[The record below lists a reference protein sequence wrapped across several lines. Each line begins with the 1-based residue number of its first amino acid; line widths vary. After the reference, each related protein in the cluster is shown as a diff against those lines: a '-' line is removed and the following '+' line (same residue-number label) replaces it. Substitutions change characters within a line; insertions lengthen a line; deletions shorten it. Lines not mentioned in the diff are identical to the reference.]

1 MHAAS
6 GVLLVDRHIEK
17 NGGTSFRS
25 VLTQAERA
33 GHCMYWGFS
42 QNSAAW
48 NSTVQALLRL
58 SPEAPPP
65 RLCIEAHSYIDY
77 GIPWRRRLRQLVA
90 LRRVWRERSVPMKML
105 LTVRFRSPL
114 DYYLSFFTWIVA
126 ARQARDGRRFGH
138 NFSQWVAVSP
148 NLQAEILLYSRSANT
163 AAYCPLVHEER
174 TAWAAR
180 WRGGDHNAT
189 ARAAAAWRSLRSYDV
204 VGTTERFDESALLVL
219 RRLGW
224 GEEAPPTSVP
234 RPALV
239 CGGALR
245 RPPTPPPLCT
255 PGRPQRRRDGAARLH
270 AGRASDGEQLVV
282 LPAGRVEARRA
293 ETHPEESVPGHGRVR
308 RADAA
313 VRARRL
319 APVPRG
325 QPPPQRV
332 DRRSGARFPRR
343 AGGAQGAGRRV
354 GRGEAGRGG
363 AGRPQRRLPLGAPA
377 RRLRLA
383 SPPPPR
389 RAPPAPHARRRQGGP
404 RLGAAALFPLSGG
417 TRRGSRRTPAAP
429 TTRASGRTPPSR
441 TSPLRAPASWRTR
454 R

>member
-48 NSTVQALLRL
+48 NSTVHALLRL

-224 GEEAPPTSVP
+224 GEEAPPTSVALSAAATVQP
-234 RPALV
+234 GCMRGEPATESNWWCYLR
-239 CGGALR
+239 GASRRDERRRILR
-245 RPPTPPPLCT
+245 RVCPDMGECAALM
-255 PGRPQRRRDGAARLH
+255 RRYAPADAGCSDYEGKWAHAAEQNFSSPRACFVADQAVMGPVWRQHGQLEPAGVSRAAART
-270 AGRASDGEQLVV
+270 
-282 LPAGRVEARRA
+282 RA
-293 ETHPEESVPGHGRVR
+293 EP
-308 RADAA
+308 AC
-313 VRARRL
+313 
-319 APVPRG
+319 
-325 QPPPQRV
+325 
-332 DRRSGARFPRR
+332 SG
-343 AGGAQGAGRRV
+343 
-354 GRGEAGRGG
+354 
-363 AGRPQRRLPLGAPA
+363 PL
-377 RRLRLA
+377 
-383 SPPPPR
+383 
-389 RAPPAPHARRRQGGP
+389 
-404 RLGAAALFPLSGG
+404 
-417 TRRGSRRTPAAP
+417 
-429 TTRASGRTPPSR
+429 
-441 TSPLRAPASWRTR
+441 
-454 R
+454 